1 MKRTL
6 PLFFLLT
13 LFLVAVPAFAF
24 HEVATSSDLIR
35 LWKAGWKED
44 DLLDFIE
51 EQHLWVDL
59 STADVADMAEAG
71 MSRDTINQITRA
83 LDKNEPAPERTVR
96 PGRSRRVTP
105 AYGYRRPYYGYY
117 DPWYTPH
124 WSTHIDF
131 GHFDFGHHG
140 GGHFG
145 GGHHGGG
152 HHGGH

>member
-1 MKRTL
+1 MKRIL

-13 LFLVAVPAFAF
+13 LFMVAVPVFAF
-24 HEVATSSDLIR
+24 HEVAASSDLIR
-35 LWKAGWKED
+35 LWKAGWKEA

-51 EQHLWVDL
+51 EKHLWVDL
-59 STADVADMAEAG
+59 SAADVADMAEAG

-96 PGRSRRVTP
+96 PRSRRAYP
-105 AYGYRRPYYGYY
+105 ANRYARPYYGYY
-117 DPWYTPH
+117 EPWYTPH
-124 WSTHIDF
+124 WSAHIDF
-131 GHFDFGHHG
+131 GHFGFGHG

-145 GGHHGGG
+145 GGHHGG